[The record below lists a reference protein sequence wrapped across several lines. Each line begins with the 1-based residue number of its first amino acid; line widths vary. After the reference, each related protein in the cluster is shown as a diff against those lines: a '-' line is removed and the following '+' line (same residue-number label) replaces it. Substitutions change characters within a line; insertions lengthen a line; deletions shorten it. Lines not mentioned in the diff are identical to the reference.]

1 VYFCDTQEVYK
12 VEVYARVRRTVQVDG
27 MSVRKAAREFG
38 LSRKTIRKMLAFSA
52 PPGYQRNKPA
62 ARPKLGPWLGVIDEI
77 LDHDQSQPKKQ
88 RHTARRIYDRLKE
101 EHSFTG
107 GYTIVKD
114 YVRDARLRHK
124 EVFVPLAHPPGD
136 AQADFGEALAVIA
149 GVEQKAHFLCV
160 DLPHSDDSFV
170 VAFPGENTE
179 SFCEGHNQ
187 AFAYLGGVPRT
198 MLYDNTGIAVK
209 KITGDGER
217 QPTEEFSRLKSHY
230 LFDVKFGRP
239 GKGNDKGNV
248 EGLVGYARRNFMVP
262 APRAASWEELNAH
275 LLEQCRK
282 RRERKLWGHT
292 ETIAERFERDRERL
306 LPLPATAYEACERRS
321 TRASSQALVRYE
333 TNDYSVPVKYG
344 HQRVL
349 LKAFVWE
356 VVIACGSEVMARHRR
371 SYAREEMIFDPLHYL
386 ALLEQKTNALDQ
398 AAPLQGWEL
407 PAEFVELRR
416 QMEARLGKRGR
427 REYVQVLR
435 LLETFAMGEVSAAIR
450 QAQLLQAISF
460 DAVKHL
466 LLCAIEQR
474 PPKLDLENYPYLPV
488 AQVALTRAADYQ
500 ALMPAG
506 VL

>member
-1 VYFCDTQEVYK
+1 MCFCDTWEVYK
-12 VEVYARVRRTVQVDG
+12 VEVYARVRRAVQVDG
-27 MSVRKAAREFG
+27 MSVRQAAREFG
-38 LSRKTIRKMLAFSA
+38 LSRKTIRKMLAYSA
-52 PPGYQRNKPA
+52 PPGYQRKKPV
-62 ARPKLGPWLGVIDEI
+62 ARPKLGPWLGVVDEI
-77 LDHDQSQPKKQ
+77 LEHDESQPKKQ
-88 RHTARRIYDRLKE
+88 RHTAKRIYDRLKE
-101 EHSFTG
+101 EHLFTG

-124 EVFVPLAHPPGD
+124 EVFVPLAHPPGG
-136 AQADFGEALAVIA
+136 AQADFGEALVVIGGA
-149 GVEQKAHFLCV
+149 EQKAHFLCV
-160 DLPHSDDSFV
+160 DLPHSDDAFV
-170 VAFPGENTE
+170 VAFPAENTE

-198 MLYDNTGIAVK
+198 MLYDNTRIAVK
-209 KITGDGER
+209 EITGDGER
-217 QPTEEFSRLKSHY
+217 KPTEEFSRLQSHY
-230 LFDVKFGRP
+230 LFEVKFGRP
-239 GKGNDKGNV
+239 AKGNDKGNV

-262 APRAASWEELNAH
+262 VPRAASWEELNAQ

-282 RRERKLWGHT
+282 RRERKLWGYT
-292 ETIAERFERDRERL
+292 ETIAERFERDREKL
-306 LPLPATAYEACERRS
+306 LPLPATSYEACERRS

-333 TNDYSVPVKYG
+333 TNDYSVPVEYG
-344 HQRVL
+344 HQHVQ

-356 VVIACGSEVMARHRR
+356 VIIACGSEVIARHRR
-371 SYAREEMIFDPLHYL
+371 SYGREEMIFDPLHYL

-407 PAEFVELRR
+407 PTEFVELRR

-466 LLCAIEQR
+466 LLCAIERR

-500 ALMPAG
+500 TLMPAG